1 MWTQTSC
8 METSKHWSH
17 YQYVSQPGEG
27 TAKLTLSFTEPYS
40 VKSQNFMAS
49 KEEWLQTMQGHH
61 PDPRRNILLRISG
74 ATTVSLLSS
83 VTSSCLLTLM
93 TASSSLNMSF
103 ITSRTFPRKFSGWSH
118 SPTTSDKLRFMVSH
132 HRKINTHWAHAQPI
146 PLNTVKQ
153 ITNHGRTLRMLKTFD
168 GVDPTERVGWTS
180 PPLSNINM

>member
-1 MWTQTSC
+1 MSVNLERGLQSWHCHSPSHVLWKHRISWLPKRNDCKQCRDIILTPGGTSC
-8 METSKHWSH
+8 
-17 YQYVSQPGEG
+17 
-27 TAKLTLSFTEPYS
+27 
-40 VKSQNFMAS
+40 
-49 KEEWLQTMQGHH
+49 
-61 PDPRRNILLRISG
+61 LRISG

-93 TASSSLNMSF
+93 TASPSLNMSF

-118 SPTTSDKLRFMVSH
+118 SPTTSDILRFMVSH

-153 ITNHGRTLRMLKTFD
+153 ITIHGKTPRMLKTFD
-168 GVDPTERVGWTS
+168 GIDPTERVGWTS